1 MRDHKHAANSSRG
14 MQLNSFDKL
23 VSKFSNLNFFFIH
36 WLKTIVFA
44 KTNTETASVFK
55 MSMQKVVF
63 LYDDILFEKIGL
75 VSCQKQFARNV
86 FLINVSKMIFQIFR
100 HESFVRFK

>member
-1 MRDHKHAANSSRG
+1 
-14 MQLNSFDKL
+14 
-23 VSKFSNLNFFFIH
+23 
-36 WLKTIVFA
+36 
-44 KTNTETASVFK
+44 

-100 HESFVRFK
+100 HESYVRFK